1 MGDIPT
7 GFVVIEIQTASDGTA
22 SVLHS
27 AYSSENQAWSK
38 FHTILSFAAVSELPC
53 HAAVI
58 LDNQG
63 SVLGSMQY
71 VHEAV
76 TA

>member
-1 MGDIPT
+1 MDNIPT
-7 GFVVIEIQTASDGTA
+7 GFVVIEIQTASDGTT
-22 SVLHS
+22 SVLHFT
-27 AYSSENQAWSK
+27 YDSENQAYSK
-38 FHTILSFAAVSELPC
+38 FHSILSFAAVSELPC

-71 VHEAV
+71 VHETV
-76 TA
+76 VS